1 MACVDGKWLF
11 RERWPPVK
19 LPKHQRQLRSQR
31 SFPLFKNTL
40 LGIFRKVLFCTK
52 YNQSTKCT
60 WETNNMCN
68 SEFVSGEEVW
78 NFRLLWFV
86 FWLFCHIWQLLDATR
101 TTIRDMGACVVSNLL
116 LFFKR
121 SLQLSVA
128 QVGVHLLSIP
138 TSPPGGNR
146 AATQLGPDPTFFEQQ
161 PAEAGVPAGGVP
173 VMGAGSVAT
182 IPKAVQSCY
191 GCHHYRQQL
200 DDLACHHHL
209 DPHPGHLWNCG
220 SLFQTAQ

>member
-1 MACVDGKWLF
+1 MGSGCLEKGGRLSSYQNTKDSWEA
-11 RERWPPVK
+11 REVFHCSKTLCWESSGRYFFV
-19 LPKHQRQLRSQR
+19 L
-31 SFPLFKNTL
+31 NTTKAQSAL
-40 LGIFRKVLFCTK
+40 EKQTTCAILNLCQERKFEISECSDLHSDFFC
-52 YNQSTKCT
+52 
-60 WETNNMCN
+60 
-68 SEFVSGEEVW
+68 
-78 NFRLLWFV
+78 L
-86 FWLFCHIWQLLDATR
+86 IWQLLNATR
-101 TTIRDMGACVVSNLL
+101 TTIRDMGACLVSHLL
-116 LFFKR
+116 LFFKC

-128 QVGVHLLSIP
+128 QVSVRLLSIP